1 MPKKNRKKSPALFY
15 CLIALNIAASV
26 LVVYALSGHWK
37 VAVESRS
44 EYEDVRAE
52 AAKRSEMLLAEAAQ
66 PTDAMLPDATGED
79 GELPTFEEV
88 EQIEQMEDESSDIE
102 DVMWQV
108 RMNQP
113 QSFAAAANSPVEDA
127 LAPSAGDTPLEP
139 EELFSDEFA
148 DAFLNESSVD
158 EDLFSNEFLD
168 NFPTPNP
175 ALYNAPASQ
184 ASVAVPESAAE
195 PEKTAAL
202 STPEVTQA
210 TNLDSV
216 AELVSASVP
225 ESEEQLMS
233 SMSGRM
239 AQALLRIFSGAP
251 GLSDA
256 PIPSDAP
263 MLDPPSDALGDAPI
277 DAAVDAPTEA
287 PTDVSVE
294 MLGDALGGFLDL
306 PTPTPTPTP
315 SPTPSPTP
323 KPTPT
328 RKPGQTPVPTTEPWM
343 ERAVHVDG
351 ARYTMDFPYFQEQ
364 YPDMTAWL
372 YQEGTKIDYPVMQRE
387 GDNDYYLNRLY
398 NGRLNKNGSVFLDH
412 GNNREFTDANN
423 YVYAHNTQTGDMFGV
438 LQKYRDQEYYD
449 KFPTMLLRT
458 PYSDFQID
466 IFASNMSLVEDEE
479 SWRIKQFKRKADF
492 DAYIEDLKEN
502 SFFKSDVT
510 PEWGDQFL
518 VLCTCTNVQHGERY
532 VIYGRMRPIR
542 YGTEGD
548 VGITKMQLDNRP
560 SQSGM
565 RVVGSLGPKQL
576 YAQNDALWSKMR
588 YEPRD
593 SNKARPFGEG
603 GNAVTT
609 VAMLIA
615 NMVEKE
621 ELPRMLGYTK
631 AADGFS
637 FCDHSVNQYFC
648 TNTHAQYRPR
658 TPDEY
663 LRYFPIA
670 IADFTTGNNFWD
682 QATRVRNK
690 DGTSFGFIPY
700 IAGIYGLELQAS
712 SDLDVA
718 LDALREG
725 SMVICLTS
733 GKEGSPFT
741 NGSQYVLLA
750 GADAHHLYIFDSFAR
765 KNYSATD
772 SRNLLEYLGPNA
784 VRTSIQNAGHLG
796 LNSFFIFT
804 KR

>member
-1 MPKKNRKKSPALFY
+1 MPKKKRKKNPALFY

-37 VAVESRS
+37 VAVEGRS

-52 AAKRSEMLLAEAAQ
+52 AALRSEQLLAEEAAQ
-66 PTDAMLPDATGED
+66 SAETEPLNAIGDD
-79 GELPTFEEV
+79 GELLAFEEV
-88 EQIEQMEDESSDIE
+88 EQIEQMEDADSDIE

-113 QSFAAAANSPVEDA
+113 QALVAGANAPGEGMKGITSG
-127 LAPSAGDTPLEP
+127 PSAAS
-139 EELFSDEFA
+139 EELFSEEFA
-148 DAFLNESSVD
+148 DAFFNESSVD
-158 EDLFSNEFLD
+158 EDFFSNEFLD
-168 NFPTPNP
+168 SFPTPNP
-175 ALYNAPASQ
+175 ALYSSSASQ
-184 ASVAVPESAAE
+184 VRSASPTSAAAPVSIAVPEETSAS
-195 PEKTAAL
+195 
-202 STPEVTQA
+202 STP
-210 TNLDSV
+210 DSTPTPTV
-216 AELVSASVP
+216 APDPVSASVSVGNP
-225 ESEEQLMS
+225 
-233 SMSGRM
+233 MSGLPGRM
-239 AQALLRIFSGAP
+239 LAAILQGVSGAP
-251 GLSDA
+251 SASDA
-256 PIPSDAP
+256 PLDIP
-263 MLDPPSDALGDAPI
+263 GDAPA
-277 DAAVDAPTEA
+277 DASAGASTEAPTEA
-287 PTDVSVE
+287 PADVPAE
-294 MLGDALGGFLDL
+294 LRGDALGGFLDL
-306 PTPTPTPTP
+306 PTPTPEPTKAPTAAPTP
-315 SPTPSPTP
+315 Q
-323 KPTPT
+323 PTPT
-328 RKPGQTPVPTTEPWM
+328 RTPGQTPVPTTEPWM

-351 ARYTMDFPYFQEQ
+351 ARYTMDFPYFQEM

-387 GDNDYYLNRLY
+387 EDNDYYLNRLY
-398 NGRLNKNGSVFLDH
+398 NGRLNKNGSIFLDH
-412 GNNREFTDANN
+412 GNSREFTDANN
-423 YVYAHNTQTGDMFGV
+423 YIYGHNTQTGDMFGI
-438 LQKYRDQEYYD
+438 LQKYKDQAYYD
-449 KFPTMLLRT
+449 KYPTMLLRT

-466 IFASNMSLVEDEE
+466 VFASNMSLVEDEE

-502 SFFKSDVT
+502 SFFKSEVT

-518 VLCTCTNVQHGERY
+518 VLCTCTNIQHGERY

-548 VGITKMQLDNRP
+548 VGITKMQLDSRP

-593 SNKARPFGEG
+593 SNKKRPFGEG

-609 VAMLIA
+609 VAMMIA

-621 ELPRMLGYTK
+621 ELPRLLGYTK
-631 AADGFS
+631 STDGFS

-663 LRYFPIA
+663 LRYLPIA

-682 QATRVRNK
+682 QAARVRNK
-690 DGTSFGFIPY
+690 DGASFGFIPY
-700 IAGIYGLELQAS
+700 ITGIYGLELQAS
-712 SDLDVA
+712 SDLDAA
-718 LDALREG
+718 LASLYEG

-733 GKEGSPFT
+733 GKDGSPFT
-741 NGSQYVLLA
+741 NGAQYVLLA
-750 GADAHHLYIFDSFAR
+750 GADAQHLYIFDSFAR
-765 KNYSATD
+765 KNYNATD
-772 SRNLLEYLGPNA
+772 SQNLLEYLGPNA

-804 KR
+804 KRP